1 MLLAMESVLQDHV
14 NAKRAEHAALDKD
27 YQAFTDAKKAIETAK
42 ERTKE
47 VKENVKNART
57 AVREALK
64 TVSDPPAVVSR
75 HHTCFSHCHCGTLQP
90 VWALAPS
97 KGMLVYGVLEFVC
110 AWRDAQLN
118 AALAFQEMV
127 HIHPNQEFLGPK
139 EPFRVDVASLDAL
152 LAYTEKDDREPT
164 FEVSIFAELFREM
177 LEARFGRG
185 ILRTLELLERQDR
198 QVRAAQPRPGFWPAP
213 LTSCLIGLSRKLASS
228 KVAHSD

>member
-1 MLLAMESVLQDHV
+1 MLLAMATVLQDYV
-14 NAKRAEHAALDKD
+14 SAKRAEHAALDKD
-27 YQAFTDAKKAIETAK
+27 YRAFTDAKKAVETAK

-47 VKENVKNART
+47 VKETVKNARA

-75 HHTCFSHCHCGTLQP
+75 HLISFSHCHCGTLHP
-90 VWALAPS
+90 VRALAPS
-97 KGMLVYGVLEFVC
+97 KGMLVYGVLGFVC
-110 AWRDAQLN
+110 AWTEGRLN
-118 AALAFQEMV
+118 AALLFQKMV
-127 HIHPNQEFLGPK
+127 HIHPNQGFLGPK
-139 EPFRVDVASLDAL
+139 ESFRVDAASLDAL

-198 QVRAAQPRPGFWPAP
+198 QVRAAPPRPRFWPAP
-213 LTSCLIGLSRKLASS
+213 LTSRTMGLSRQLGSA
-228 KVAHSD
+228 